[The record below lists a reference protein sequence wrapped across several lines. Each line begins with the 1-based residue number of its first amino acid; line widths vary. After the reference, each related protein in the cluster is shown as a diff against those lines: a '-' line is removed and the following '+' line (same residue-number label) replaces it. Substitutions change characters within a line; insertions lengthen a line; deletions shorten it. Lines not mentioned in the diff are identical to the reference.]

1 MESRQVEMSSFR
13 CCRDRPHDRYGEPI
27 ESRFP
32 MKKIVRTEIQA
43 SGGVKD
49 HNVRYVLGG
58 SVAFVVLAMIIIFAL
73 R

>member
-1 MESRQVEMSSFR
+1 MT
-13 CCRDRPHDRYGEPI
+13 
-27 ESRFP
+27 
-32 MKKIVRTEIQA
+32 KIGRTETEA

>member
-1 MESRQVEMSSFR
+1 MT
-13 CCRDRPHDRYGEPI
+13 
-27 ESRFP
+27 
-32 MKKIVRTEIQA
+32 KIARTETEA

-58 SVAFVVLAMIIIFAL
+58 SVAFVVIAMIIVFAL

>member
-1 MESRQVEMSSFR
+1 MT
-13 CCRDRPHDRYGEPI
+13 
-27 ESRFP
+27 
-32 MKKIVRTEIQA
+32 KIARTEREV

-58 SVAFVVLAMIIIFAL
+58 SIAFVVIAMIIVFAL